1 MTDLTKIQSD
11 LEKLGQIMFGSSSPV
26 QNFFQIKFTPT
37 KTRQRNLSHRVRV
50 DADSLSSNIPKSSA
64 GSHREHLDSESR
76 DSRGGSDDKSGERK
90 KKTRLGDRIRRVSVF
105 RGKSRKKSKGKIT
118 FVDETNEDNDDD
130 VIQGMKILTGKS
142 GNTEDCFL
150 CL

>member
-26 QNFFQIKFTPT
+26 KNFFQIKFTPT
-37 KTRQRNLSHRVRV
+37 KTRQRNLSQRIRV
-50 DADSLSSNIPKSSA
+50 DANSLSSNIPKSSA
-64 GSHREHLDSESR
+64 GSQREHLDSESR
-76 DSRGGSDDKSGERK
+76 DSRGGSDDESGEWK
-90 KKTRLGDRIRRVSVF
+90 KKTSLGDLIPRVSVF
-105 RGKSRKKSKGKIT
+105 KGKSWKKSKGKIT
-118 FVDETNEDNDDD
+118 FANEDNDDD
-130 VIQGMKILTGKS
+130 VIQGMKILIGKS